1 MCVRFSGVGGVWL
14 NGLGKTLSLNSLHP
28 HVPFPRRLTRVVC
41 GLRFSP
47 TENSLW
53 HLPSRL
59 RLARQEE
66 MSLQIGLEARHFAL
80 SLQGPSQKVFSQGD
94 ELVPCL

>member
-1 MCVRFSGVGGVWL
+1 MFSEGGLVWW
-14 NGLGKTLSLNSLHP
+14 NGLGKPFSLNSLHP

-47 TENSLW
+47 TGNSLW

-59 RLARQEE
+59 RLARQKE

-80 SLQGPSQKVFSQGD
+80 SLQGSSQKIFSQGN